1 MRESSP
7 MFRSPKTLSIKATE
21 STSRL
26 LPHPLSRKH
35 IETDLWKI
43 SKENIRAMDS
53 LSTKAMGRQS
63 TRTPSANWVLVRYID
78 SATTLSSFEKNLK
91 ERWAELDD
99 KEQRKIRLMLSRR
112 WKTI

>member
-63 TRTPSANWVLVRYID
+63 TRTPSANWVLVRSID
-78 SATTLSSFEKNLK
+78 YHFQSSESF
-91 ERWAELDD
+91 AENF
-99 KEQRKIRLMLSRR
+99 RSSSTHSSNNC
-112 WKTI
+112 KTSLPLQP